1 MSNGPMAQTMAAF
14 DPSRSAALS
23 ERHAAPRAVSFEL
36 QQKTITEKEF
46 LRFQELI
53 YRVAGIWLSRAKT
66 ALLVGRL
73 SQRLRRL
80 GLNSFSEYYRVVSGD
95 PEELTQMLNAVSTN
109 ETRFFREPGQFEFLE
124 KRILPPWMAD
134 AEASKRSRKI
144 RVWSAGCSTGQE
156 PYSLAMSL
164 LHHLPPSA
172 GWEIEIIAT
181 DLSTRVLEMAK
192 SATWEF
198 GKASEIPDHYLKA
211 FMLRGHG
218 EQKGKMK
225 AGREIR
231 SLIHFSRLNLND
243 AKYPVSGKFDLIF
256 CRNVLIYFNLET
268 RTRIVRRLLD
278 YLAPEGYLFVGHA
291 ESLHTMSGVLR
302 TFVPTIYMPNQK
314 PRQASD
320 AGR

>member
-1 MSNGPMAQTMAAF
+1 MAQTMAAF

-23 ERHAAPRAVSFEL
+23 ERRAAPRAGSFDL
-36 QQKTITEKEF
+36 QPKTITEKEF
-46 LRFQELI
+46 QRFQELI
-53 YRVAGIWLSRAKT
+53 YTTSGIWLSPAKT

-73 SQRLRRL
+73 SRRLRRF
-80 GLNSFSEYYRVVSGD
+80 GLKSFSEYYRVVTDD
-95 PEELTQMLNAVSTN
+95 PEEFTQMLDAVSTN

-124 KRILPPWMAD
+124 KHILPQWFAD
-134 AEASKRSRKI
+134 AGAGRRSRKI

-156 PYSLAMSL
+156 PYSLAMAL
-164 LHHLPPSA
+164 RHHLPPSA

-211 FMLRGHG
+211 FMLRGYG

-225 AGREIR
+225 AGPEIR
-231 SLIHFSRLNLND
+231 SIIHFSRLNLND
-243 AKYPVSGKFDLIF
+243 RSYPVSGKFDVIF

-268 RTRIVRRLLD
+268 RTRIVRRLLE
-278 YLAPEGYLFVGHA
+278 YLSPEGYLFVGHA

-302 TFVPTIYMPNQK
+302 TVVPTIYTQTAK
-314 PRQASD
+314 PKQGTD
-320 AGR
+320 ATR